1 MERRKAAASS
11 GMMGWD
17 GMGWDGI
24 GSEHKKIQTQG
35 THAHV
40 ASIKHGGP
48 RQADRSRRSAAS
60 GERFAVLAA
69 AAKKS
74 HGGYASCR

>member
-1 MERRKAAASS
+1 MDGKERKAAASS
-11 GMMGWD
+11 GM
-17 GMGWDGI
+17 MGWDGI

-48 RQADRSRRSAAS
+48 RAHDRQIKG
-60 GERFAVLAA
+60 GEEQRAVSICRLA
-69 AAKKS
+69 AAKKAT
-74 HGGYASCR
+74 GDSCRSRK